1 MYYVGIFRKTLLLW
15 LVIGLCGLLYPAN
28 TRAFSGKNI
37 FPQGV
42 EPFEL
47 YGKIMEVNIHKAY
60 LIVAEKK
67 ISITGFKVGDQLYK
81 TTFLDAKG
89 SPVELSSFR
98 KGQRVLVQ
106 GVTLPDGAMVAG
118 RVQKLLPGQKHKK

>member
-1 MYYVGIFRKTLLLW
+1 MYYTGIFRKTLLLW
-15 LVIGLCGLLYPAN
+15 VVIGICGLLYPAHAG
-28 TRAFSGKNI
+28 AFSGKNI

-60 LIVAEKK
+60 LIVAEKR
-67 ISITGFKVGDQLYK
+67 INVGFKIGDQLYN
-81 TTFLDAKG
+81 TTFLDAEGK
-89 SPVELSSFR
+89 PITLSSFR

-106 GVTLPDGAMVAG
+106 GFTLPDGAMVAG

>member
-1 MYYVGIFRKTLLLW
+1 MYYTGIFRKILLLC
-15 LVIGLCGLLYPAN
+15 LVIGICGFLYPAHAG
-28 TRAFSGKNI
+28 AFSGKNI
-37 FPQGV
+37 FPEGV

-47 YGKIMEVNIHKAY
+47 YGIIMEVNIQKAY

-67 ISITGFKVGDQLYK
+67 ISVTGFKVGDQLIK
-81 TTFLDAKG
+81 TTFLDANG
-89 SPVELSSFR
+89 SPITLSSFR

-106 GVTLPDGAMVAG
+106 GVTLPDGIIVAG